1 MGLNVWVRSSVKLD
15 DGFYAGVAERLARR
29 SSHQVT
35 LYQNNGIKRD
45 LSAEAREIQDFEGR
59 GRRKGLT
66 PIASFTPHHAAHL
79 ERQFGS
85 HWQFDKKAIARAA
98 ESDPSVHKQ
107 RRAIEYA
114 ADAVR
119 ANS

>member
-1 MGLNVWVRSSVKLD
+1 MGLNVWVRSPQIFD
-15 DGFYAGVAERLARR
+15 DGFYAGVAERLALR
-29 SSHQVT
+29 SAHRVT

-66 PIASFTPHHAAHL
+66 PVATLTTEHNAHL
-79 ERQFGS
+79 ARQFGE
-85 HWQFDKKAIARAA
+85 HWHLDKKAISRAA
-98 ESDPSVHKQ
+98 EVDPSVHKQ
-107 RRAIEYA
+107 RRAMEYA